1 MLAVWLSGGDNAN
14 ATSPLPSLTLLGL
27 SKCGRRPSQCG
38 QPFGARPN
46 AAKKRGLETGRLE
59 ESPGSDASA
68 APCFCFCCW
77 RLSSRAGDER
87 QVQILRSFTDNW
99 VSPFR
104 LKAALPLS

>member
-46 AAKKRGLETGRLE
+46 AAKKRGLETGKLE
-59 ESPGSDASA
+59 EPLGATRRRLPVFVSVVGGSAQELVMLKISSN
-68 APCFCFCCW
+68 
-77 RLSSRAGDER
+77 LSF
-87 QVQILRSFTDNW
+87 LH
-99 VSPFR
+99 
-104 LKAALPLS
+104 

>member
-59 ESPGSDASA
+59 ESLGATRRRLTVFVSVVGGSAQELVMKDK
-68 APCFCFCCW
+68 FK
-77 RLSSRAGDER
+77 
-87 QVQILRSFTDNW
+87 SFVPSLTIGCPRF
-99 VSPFR
+99 V
-104 LKAALPLS
+104 